1 MIKFANG
8 TTYSAIGVYG
18 GEMTHQSARRRTLE
32 ILIATDKATFDEL
45 SALYSDTAALDS
57 ITTIDDENPESAN
70 MHLHFTIP
78 VSLGLKDFDGEQ
90 VWSMKVAEMSAL
102 ELAQEKQAT
111 DIAACEAAII
121 DIGELLGGE

>member
-1 MIKFANG
+1 MVKFANG
-8 TTYSAIGVYG
+8 TTYNAIGVYG

-32 ILIATDKATFDEL
+32 ILIATDNASFNEL
-45 SALYSDTAALDS
+45 SALYGDTAALDS
-57 ITTIDDENPESAN
+57 ITTVNDENSIDTHL
-70 MHLHFTIP
+70 HLHFTLP
-78 VSLGLKDFDGEQ
+78 VSFGLRDFDGEQ
-90 VWSMKVAEMSAL
+90 VWSMKLAEMSAL